1 MPVVLQAGPVRRV
14 SLELYTIYSDVVHPL
29 AHIRGLGALRP
40 GSNGPSQI
48 FEAQASLLCLP
59 AVLVSDCAH

>member
-1 MPVVLQAGPVRRV
+1 MAPF
-14 SLELYTIYSDVVHPL
+14 VVHPL

-40 GSNGPSQI
+40 GSNGPPQI

-59 AVLVSDCAH
+59 EVLVSDCAH